1 MGAPVRCRRTRH
13 PHGSFRVKRLY
24 DIFALR
30 LRTLFGRDRVERELD
45 REISFHLDQQVQDNI
60 AHGMSPDDARAAA
73 KRSLGGVT
81 QIQEECRD
89 MRRTNHIE
97 TIWNDLRY
105 ATRTLARTPGF
116 TIIIVLT
123 LALSIGAN
131 SAIFSVIQGVLLKP
145 LPYPH
150 PDRLERVYFQ
160 SDTQPKFPLNPND
173 FRDFRER
180 NRTFESIAAITRHDL
195 QLSGAGGE
203 PMMLRGFSV
212 TGGYFH
218 MLGLS
223 PARGRDFSTDDELP
237 ERGRLAILSDHL
249 WRSRFAADQNI
260 LGRKIVL
267 NTETYTL
274 VGVMPPGAQHP
285 GNNFQRVA
293 DGDTVDLWTPYT
305 LTYSPTD
312 RGSHFMDTI
321 GRLKPGITPEDAH
334 ADLRAILE
342 QLKKEH
348 TGKGWRVYTVPL
360 YQETVGRSQRMLLVL
375 LGAVGLLLLIAC
387 VNAAN
392 LLLARASARIREIA
406 VRSALGA
413 ARGRIIRQLLTESL
427 VIALA
432 GAAFGTLL
440 AVGGVRVLVAFLPA
454 GFPRASEIH
463 LDSTVF
469 AFTLVVAILTGLLFG
484 LVPALTASRTDLQ
497 KSLRDGGRSATG
509 TGRQL
514 RLRNILVIGETGLAS
529 VLLIAAGLMLHS
541 FVNLL
546 RADPGFQP
554 QQVLTASLSLPYQR
568 YREVPKR
575 VQFYQQLIANL
586 EALPGVQYAGAG
598 TDLPWTG
605 YDGNSDGFTVEG
617 RSAAYN
623 QKTTARYHV
632 ASPDYFRALEI
643 PLLDGRFFDGR
654 EDANGPFVI
663 IVNESMAN
671 RYWPSENAIGKRISF
686 RSSPQEKDWMQVVGV
701 VRDVKDQP
709 DSIGIRPAYWIPHAQ
724 QPERNLFIAMRSSSD
739 PAMLT
744 NQFRLAVRQLDPE
757 LAVADLRLM
766 NQIADAALSGQRFS
780 LFLVGLFA
788 LLALALATFGMYG
801 VISYSVNQRMHEF
814 GLRMALGARPWD
826 LLRLILS
833 QGLTLSIAG
842 ATIGL
847 VCAAGLTR
855 LLGSLLYGVKATDP
869 ITFAAVA
876 LLALATTTLA
886 CYLPARRA
894 ASADPMHSL
903 RSE

>member
-1 MGAPVRCRRTRH
+1 M
-13 PHGSFRVKRLY
+13 KRLV

-30 LRTLFGRDRVERELD
+30 LRSLFGRSRVEKDLACELA
-45 REISFHLDQQVQDNI
+45 FHLDQQVQENL
-60 AHGMSPDDARAAA
+60 AGGMSFEDANAAA
-73 KRSLGGVT
+73 KRSLGGIS
-81 QIQEECRD
+81 QIKEECRD
-89 MRRTNHIE
+89 MRRTNHME
-97 TIWNDLRY
+97 TIWNDLKY
-105 ATRTLARTPGF
+105 AARTLARTPGF

-150 PDRLERVYFQ
+150 PDRLARIYFQ

-180 NRTFESIAAITRHDL
+180 NRTFESVAAITRRDL
-195 QLSGAGGE
+195 QLSGTGGE
-203 PMMLRGFSV
+203 PMMLRGFGV
-212 TGGYFH
+212 TAGYFH
-218 MLGLS
+218 TLGLP
-223 PARGRDFSTDDELP
+223 PARGREFSSDDELP
-237 ERGRLAILSDHL
+237 ERGRIAILSDHL
-249 WRSRFAADQNI
+249 WRSRFAADANI

-267 NTETYTL
+267 NTETYTV
-274 VGVMPPGAQHP
+274 VGVMPAGAQHP

-305 LTYSPTD
+305 LTYNPTD
-312 RGSHFMDTI
+312 RGSHFMDSI
-321 GRLKPGITPEDAH
+321 GRLKPGITQADAH
-334 ADLRAILE
+334 ADLTAILQ
-342 QLKKEH
+342 QLQQEH

-392 LLLARASARIREIA
+392 LLLARASARVREIA

-413 ARGRIIRQLLTESL
+413 ARGRIVRQLLTESL
-427 VIALA
+427 VIAFA
-432 GAAFGTLL
+432 GAALGTLFAL
-440 AVGGVRVLVAFLPA
+440 GGVRVLVSFLPE
-454 GFPRASEIH
+454 GFPRASEIR

-469 AFTLVVAILTGLLFG
+469 AFTLGVAILTGLLFG

-497 KSLRDGGRSATG
+497 QSLRESGRSATG

-554 QQVLTASLSLPYQR
+554 QHVLTASLSLPYQN
-568 YREVPKR
+568 YRDVAKR
-575 VQFYQQLIANL
+575 VQFYQQLTANL

-605 YDGNSDGFTVEG
+605 YDGNTDGWKVEG
-617 RSAAYN
+617 RSDAYN
-623 QKTTARYHV
+623 DKTTARYHV
-632 ASPDYFRALEI
+632 ATRDYFRALEI
-643 PLLDGRFFDGR
+643 PLLSGRFFDGR
-654 EDANGPFVI
+654 EEENGPQVI
-663 IVNESMAN
+663 IVNESLAN
-671 RYWPSENAIGKRISF
+671 RHWPGESAVGKRISF
-686 RSSPQEKDWMQVVGV
+686 HFRPQEKDWIQIIGV

-709 DSIGIRPAYWIPHAQ
+709 DSTSIRPAFWMPHSQ
-724 QPERNLFIAMRSSSD
+724 QQERNLFIAMRSSSD
-739 PAMLT
+739 PVLLT

-757 LAVADLRLM
+757 LAIADLRLM

-826 LLRLILS
+826 LLRMILR
-833 QGLTLSIAG
+833 QGLTLSLAG
-842 ATIGL
+842 AAIGL

-869 ITFAAVA
+869 ITFSAVA

-894 ASADPMHSL
+894 ASADPMQSL